1 MGIRTLLLSGDSEGA
16 VRSLVE
22 GIEVNAFRGDL
33 LPAEKVTAVEEF
45 RAQVGPVAM
54 VGDGINDTPALAAAE
69 VGIAV
74 GGELGGTDQA
84 RETAGITLMSDDLRS
99 LPRTI
104 RLARATMRT
113 VRANVAFAIGVK
125 LAFLVLVLLGMGT
138 LWMAV
143 LADVGATLL
152 VTLNGVRLLRWNG

>member
-1 MGIRTLLLSGDSEGA
+1 
-16 VRSLVE
+16 
-22 GIEVNAFRGDL
+22 
-33 LPAEKVTAVEEF
+33 
-45 RAQVGPVAM
+45 

-84 RETAGITLMSDDLRS
+84 RETAGITLMSDDLRT